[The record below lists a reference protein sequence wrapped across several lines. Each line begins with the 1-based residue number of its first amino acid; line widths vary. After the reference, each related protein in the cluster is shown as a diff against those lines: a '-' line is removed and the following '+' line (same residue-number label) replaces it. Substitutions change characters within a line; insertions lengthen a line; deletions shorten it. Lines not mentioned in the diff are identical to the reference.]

1 MESGVNMFGILGG
14 WKRPEQ
20 RMEPDAPGFKTR
32 KALIADVFSPEQI
45 IPNVLN
51 QRGTVSAGCRRSHRL
66 ISAVTCPARQQQHHG
81 DRDAW
86 SPTHDGIVCTTCSQD
101 ILLYIYIAM

>member
-1 MESGVNMFGILGG
+1 MESGVNMFGILWG

-32 KALIADVFSPEQI
+32 KALIADVFFPEKI
-45 IPNVLN
+45 IPNDLD

-66 ISAVTCPARQQQHHG
+66 ISAVTSPACQQQHHG
-81 DRDAW
+81 DTEA
-86 SPTHDGIVCTTCSQD
+86 
-101 ILLYIYIAM
+101 